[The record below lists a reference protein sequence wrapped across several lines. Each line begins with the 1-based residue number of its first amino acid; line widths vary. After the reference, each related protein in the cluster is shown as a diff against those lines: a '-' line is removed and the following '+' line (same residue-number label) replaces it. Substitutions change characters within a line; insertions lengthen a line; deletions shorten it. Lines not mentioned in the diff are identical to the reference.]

1 MWIPETMMTSNYI
14 KARDEIGTIDNGRL
28 YVAVSS
34 ICEQPILGLFAGVQ
48 FKAGDVITS
57 YGGLLKTAHEVRKSG
72 TMKSHVRRIP
82 GSIYVRDGYEW
93 SQCFDR
99 KSTEYALNQKN
110 LVTSER
116 AHLKLCSRAKA
127 PKSLLDILQASV
139 ADKKSPLK
147 DKAVASVNSASWQD
161 MCTRIST
168 EGLGYMSNT
177 AHKSL
182 HNVKVIPVNM
192 VRDGLYPAG
201 LFYIAKKDIEIN
213 EEIIAP
219 YNNHDPALI
228 GI

>member
-99 KSTEYALNQKN
+99 KSTEFKRSSMEFN
-110 LVTSER
+110 R
-116 AHLKLCSRAKA
+116 
-127 PKSLLDILQASV
+127 KSIEFNR
-139 ADKKSPLK
+139 KSMEFNRK
-147 DKAVASVNSASWQD
+147 S
-161 MCTRIST
+161 I
-168 EGLGYMSNT
+168 EYNT
-177 AHKSL
+177 KS
-182 HNVKVIPVNM
+182 IQTQ
-192 VRDGLYPAG
+192 
-201 LFYIAKKDIEIN
+201 
-213 EEIIAP
+213 
-219 YNNHDPALI
+219 
-228 GI
+228 